1 MNTSKDLTIASLVLG
16 GVGALLFIIY
26 KVRGADKS
34 SLMANGSK
42 LLIAIGIILLA
53 IAVLLLSSQ
62 DSSGLVGPT
71 GPMGPAGPV
80 GPAGAAILPKTAD
93 SDVLTNIPRWDDPVR
108 LYMRSFHDSD
118 PGAADYCSA
127 SKGKSCDF
135 NRLIPPG
142 YLVASNT
149 PAGKTPMP
157 NPNPSSENSC
167 KWLKGSGPQM
177 TCPHPYSQC
186 LDSKGKLVTQSSS
199 VGHCSLDPES
209 WEATLYLGKSAWD

>member
-71 GPMGPAGPV
+71 GPMGPAGPA

-127 SKGKSCDF
+127 PQGKSCDF

-149 PAGKTPMP
+149 AGPIP
-157 NPNPSSENSC
+157 NPNPSPENAC
-167 KWLKGSGPQM
+167 QWPQM
-177 TCPHPYSQC
+177 KCHGYSQC
-186 LDSKGKLVTQSSS
+186 LDLQGKPVTKSSPN
-199 VGHCSLDPES
+199 GHCSLDPES

>member
-62 DSSGLVGPT
+62 DSSG
-71 GPMGPAGPV
+71 PA

-118 PGAADYCSA
+118 PEAADYCSA
-127 SKGKSCDF
+127 SQGESCDF

-157 NPNPSSENSC
+157 NPNPSSENAC
-167 KWLKGSGPQM
+167 KWKKGSEPQM
-177 TCPHPYSQC
+177 NCPYSYSQC
-186 LDSKGKLVTQSSS
+186 LDQQGKLVTQSTPD
-199 VGHCSLDPES
+199 GHCSLDPAN
-209 WEATLYLGKSAWD
+209 WGGALYLGKSAWS

>member
-1 MNTSKDLTIASLVLG
+1 MNTSKNLTIASLVLG

-26 KVRGADKS
+26 KVRGANKS

-62 DSSGLVGPT
+62 ASSGLVGPT
-71 GPMGPAGPV
+71 GPRGPA

-93 SDVLTNIPRWDDPVR
+93 PDVLTNIPRWDDPVR

-127 SKGKSCDF
+127 SQGESCDF

-157 NPNPSSENSC
+157 NPNPSSENAC
-167 KWLKGSGPQM
+167 QWQKGSGPRM
-177 TCPHPYSQC
+177 NCPQGYSQC
-186 LDSKGKLVTQSSS
+186 LNTQGKLVTQSSPN
-199 VGHCSLDPES
+199 GYCSLDS
-209 WEATLYLGKSAWD
+209 SNWEGALYLGKSAWG